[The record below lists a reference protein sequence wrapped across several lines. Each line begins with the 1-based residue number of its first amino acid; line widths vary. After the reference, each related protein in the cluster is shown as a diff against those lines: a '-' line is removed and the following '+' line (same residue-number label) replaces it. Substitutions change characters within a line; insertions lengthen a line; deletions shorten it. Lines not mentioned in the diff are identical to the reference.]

1 MSTQAAGMDVGSTF
15 RVTQHGDILP
25 MDWDAPAV
33 FLDEAPEHISIHA
46 PGWSAWSAGRS
57 NQQGYDGP
65 ILAPAEFL
73 GGGMEVDL
81 RAEPGIYTIQ
91 EVRDVSDPDAL
102 VGWVILR
109 WTGDGRIHLSGRS
122 IDRAVTDRIRP
133 EGATPHERRHA
144 DISGSMK
151 PEMLDAVIAA
161 ARRMTRG

>member
-1 MSTQAAGMDVGSTF
+1 MSTQAAGMEVGSTF
-15 RVTQHGDILP
+15 RVTPNGDILP

-33 FLDEAPEHISIHA
+33 FLDEAPEHISVDA

-73 GGGMEVDL
+73 GGMEVDL

-122 IDRAVTDRIRP
+122 IDWSVMGRIRSEGGMPP
-133 EGATPHERRHA
+133 ESRHA

-151 PEMLDAVIAA
+151 PELMDAVIET
-161 ARRMTRG
+161 ARRMMRG

>member
-1 MSTQAAGMDVGSTF
+1 MSTQAAGMEVGSTF
-15 RVTQHGDILP
+15 RVTPHGDILP
-25 MDWDAPAV
+25 MDWDAPVV
-33 FLDEAPEHISIHA
+33 FLDEAPEHISVDA

-65 ILAPAEFL
+65 ILAPAEFP

-109 WTGDGRIHLSGRS
+109 WTGDGRIHLNDRS
-122 IDRAVTDRIRP
+122 VDWAVMDRIRS
-133 EGATPHERRHA
+133 EGGTPHESGYA

-151 PEMLDAVIAA
+151 PESMDAVIET
-161 ARRMTRG
+161 ARRTMRG